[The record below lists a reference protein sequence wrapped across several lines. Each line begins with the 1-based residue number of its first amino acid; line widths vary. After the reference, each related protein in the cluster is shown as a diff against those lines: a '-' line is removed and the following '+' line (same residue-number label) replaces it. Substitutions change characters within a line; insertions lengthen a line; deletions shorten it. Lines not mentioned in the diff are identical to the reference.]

1 MTARSELREAHW
13 FDAWIVNDDLNRA
26 YDSLRSVYLAATL
39 APTRRPL
46 VLRNILEGNTA
57 S

>member
-1 MTARSELREAHW
+1 
-13 FDAWIVNDDLNRA
+13 VNDDLHRA